1 MQESIGSRIR
11 AKRKQQLLTQEKFA
25 ERLDVST
32 QFIYQIEHDVRM
44 PSVANLIKLSE
55 ILKVSIDFLLKGREI
70 SRDDEHIPYISIE
83 VNGER
88 KIYYATKT
96 SLGKKKKLY

>member
-1 MQESIGSRIR
+1 MQDSIGSRIR
-11 AKRKQQLLTQEKFA
+11 AKRKQQSLTQEKLA

-70 SRDDEHIPYISIE
+70 SSDDELELLLAKLSQS
-83 VNGER
+83 ER
-88 KIYYATKT
+88 DLLYK
-96 SLGKKKKLY
+96 SLTAIKSLK